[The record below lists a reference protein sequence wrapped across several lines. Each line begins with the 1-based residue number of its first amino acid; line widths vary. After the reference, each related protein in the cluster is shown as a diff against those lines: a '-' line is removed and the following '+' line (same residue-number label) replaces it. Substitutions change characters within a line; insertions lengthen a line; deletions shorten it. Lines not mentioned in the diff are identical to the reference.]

1 MGEKCERATGKCTNI
16 IHRAAWF
23 RSFHPAPEKRPTFG
37 SPIGCRESWQL
48 TQKAWRTAS
57 RWSLRFRDNV
67 LRKRSFSRR
76 YCAAGR
82 RAHKRFT
89 RNSESEGSVKKI
101 RQLNRNAVSGVS
113 IQVQSTV
120 VCSRAFSCVS
130 CKSIVS
136 CKWSQ
141 WLGRSL
147 FYVPSWPGRW
157 RQTRRHARQ
166 RSTLGGSP
174 NQ

>member
-89 RNSESEGSVKKI
+89 RNSESEGSVKNSATEP
-101 RQLNRNAVSGVS
+101 Q
-113 IQVQSTV
+113 
-120 VCSRAFSCVS
+120 C
-130 CKSIVS
+130 
-136 CKWSQ
+136 
-141 WLGRSL
+141 
-147 FYVPSWPGRW
+147 
-157 RQTRRHARQ
+157 RQ
-166 RSTLGGSP
+166 RCFHPSTIDSLQPSIL
-174 NQ
+174 